1 MKFFLIVSFLMTSA
15 AVERPMYVFK
25 SPSFDT
31 QQECKEYVSVMYM
44 KIYQKASEL
53 LSEYWSIGNSL
64 DDLYSGYSAR
74 YPQIAQQWNDYLNA
88 DTGTKAQLSRSNPEI
103 NSLVKRRSD
112 LRKLYVQRK

>member
-44 KIYQKASEL
+44 KIYQQASASYNYRYTPE
-53 LSEYWSIGNSL
+53 SIYCITEDAVKEIFEYNYGK
-64 DDLYSGYSAR
+64 
-74 YPQIAQQWNDYLNA
+74 Q
-88 DTGTKAQLSRSNPEI
+88 DTKKQKI
-103 NSLVKRRSD
+103 
-112 LRKLYVQRK
+112 